1 MMKVIRHLI
10 KRIDRRLEDK
20 DPNTALIAMAIV
32 ANALM
37 TIVKM
42 IFGIYLSSG
51 WLVINAMYFLVIGVV
66 RYYVMKRYIF
76 SKSVVDRKEK
86 YHFDFNVH
94 KIGGALVFFIGSTYS
109 LTCVRM
115 YIVGDAIT
123 INGMLVYFF
132 VLFNVIKLA
141 FAIYGMIITRNKE
154 NYIIRT
160 MKVIGII
167 DAFLSIA
174 ETAYAVMSNLGY
186 EYAAQASS
194 IIGMVASV
202 GVLVSGLVMLNRQK
216 NLRVLE
222 RL

>member
-1 MMKVIRHLI
+1 
-10 KRIDRRLEDK
+10 
-20 DPNTALIAMAIV
+20 
-32 ANALM
+32 
-37 TIVKM
+37 
-42 IFGIYLSSG
+42 
-51 WLVINAMYFLVIGVV
+51 
-66 RYYVMKRYIF
+66 
-76 SKSVVDRKEK
+76 
-86 YHFDFNVH
+86 
-94 KIGGALVFFIGSTYS
+94 
-109 LTCVRM
+109 
-115 YIVGDAIT
+115 
-123 INGMLVYFF
+123 
-132 VLFNVIKLA
+132 
-141 FAIYGMIITRNKE
+141 MIITRNKE